1 MTVRRPTFYGS
12 VLKAV
17 ACTPNRNP
25 DDRVYDAEV
34 LPRARRLRQAQAA
47 LGDGAPTAD
56 QIAAALDE
64 LAVILRA
71 KCVAEEEIR
80 DRMQEIAELHPGASW
95 SGAAP
100 CQPVLIG
107 MEEAAKR

>member
-1 MTVRRPTFYGS
+1 MTVRYPTFYGS

-34 LPRARRLRQAQAA
+34 LPRARRLREAQVA

-56 QIAAALDE
+56 QMAAALDD

-80 DRMQEIAELHPGASW
+80 DRMQEIVELHPGASW
-95 SGAAP
+95 SGDAHR
-100 CQPVLIG
+100 QPDLIG
-107 MEEAAKR
+107 MEEGVKL